1 MLHAS
6 IVALCVLLGT
16 SAAQA
21 RGRGDGGEGMG
32 MPHGA
37 RMLEHLD
44 LTPEQRPKVQQVRY
58 EAETAAVDPRAR
70 LERARLDLRH
80 LLAQPG
86 SDEKAVQKTLERL
99 DAAESELRR
108 VRVKEM
114 LALRAILTPEQ
125 WATCVRMHDE
135 GEPPRKPG
143 GRRGRADHEDND
155 DGE

>member
-16 SAAQA
+16 SVAQA
-21 RGRGDGGEGMG
+21 RGRWDGGEGMG

-37 RMLEHLD
+37 RMLERLD
-44 LTPEQRPKVQQVRY
+44 LTAEQRPKVEQVRY
-58 EAETAAVDPRAR
+58 EAETAAVEPRAR
-70 LERARLDLRH
+70 LERARLELRH
-80 LLAQPG
+80 LLTQPG
-86 SDEKAVQKTLERL
+86 TDEKAVQKTLDRL

-114 LALRAILTPEQ
+114 LALRALLTPEQ

-135 GEPPRKPG
+135 GGPPGKRG
-143 GRRGRADHEDND
+143 GRRGRADHEAHD
-155 DGE
+155 DDE